1 MTPDSCDDSGVNSRR
16 LPWALALPLM
26 AFGSWS
32 VHALGRLSHPSVVDG
47 GPFREAETHTHSVA
61 TSVGAAAVLAPF
73 AAIGVVVLVAWLFAT
88 ARKKP
93 WKGTPPAL
101 FLVFPIVAYAFGEL
115 AERVFAGEALA
126 EHAPQEP
133 ALLLA
138 LVLHVA
144 IGVAA
149 YVIARLL
156 LAGVAAV
163 RALIESAPERPAL
176 RDAISSHNRRSC
188 RRSCGPA
195 LSVLAASVAP
205 RPSPLCRNPESRA
218 QMLAA

>member
-1 MTPDSCDDSGVNSRR
+1 VTPNSCDDLGVNSRR

-32 VHALGRLSHPSVVDG
+32 AHAFGRLSHPAVVDEG
-47 GPFREAETHTHSVA
+47 SLREAEAHAHSVA
-61 TSVGAAAVLAPF
+61 SSVGAAAVLAPF
-73 AAIGVVVLVAWLFAT
+73 AAIGVVVLVAWLFAA

-93 WKGTPPAL
+93 WRGTPLAF
-101 FLVFPIVAYAFGEL
+101 FLVLPSVAYALGEL

-126 EHAPQEP
+126 EHASQEP

-156 LAGVAAV
+156 LAGVAVV
-163 RALIESAPERPAL
+163 RALIENAPERQAATGRDFVPQSPELPPVLWTCIVGARGL
-176 RDAISSHNRRSC
+176 R
-188 RRSCGPA
+188 GPPPVPS
-195 LSVLAASVAP
+195 LS
-205 RPSPLCRNPESRA
+205 
-218 QMLAA
+218 